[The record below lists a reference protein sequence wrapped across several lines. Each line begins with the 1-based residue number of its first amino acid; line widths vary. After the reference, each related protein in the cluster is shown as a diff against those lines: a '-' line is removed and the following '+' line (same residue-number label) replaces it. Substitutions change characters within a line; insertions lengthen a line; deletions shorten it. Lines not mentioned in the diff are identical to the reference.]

1 MWLNSINIIAGTITP
16 PIEPITGKDAFFIE
30 DKFPNKIFSLISS
43 PTFKKKKN
51 IKKSFINSFKGNL
64 KKWLSKII
72 LL

>member
-1 MWLNSINIIAGTITP
+1 MTP

-30 DKFPNKIFSLISS
+30 DKFPYKIFSLISR

-51 IKKSFINSFKGNL
+51 IKKSFINSFSGNL
-64 KKWLSKII
+64 KNKLSKMI